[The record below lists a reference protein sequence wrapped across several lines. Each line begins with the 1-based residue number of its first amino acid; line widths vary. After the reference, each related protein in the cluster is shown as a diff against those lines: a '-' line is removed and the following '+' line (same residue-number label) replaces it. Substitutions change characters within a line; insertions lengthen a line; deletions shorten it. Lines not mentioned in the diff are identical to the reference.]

1 METEEET
8 DKTEFVFTEFR
19 EGSDK
24 MDVEVWGSE
33 YNQKVALKLKGK
45 VTDTV
50 GWKNQR
56 LVKG

>member
-19 EGSDK
+19 ERSDK

-33 YNQKVALKLKGK
+33 YNQKVALERKSY
-45 VTDTV
+45 
-50 GWKNQR
+50 
-56 LVKG
+56 